1 MCATRV
7 LNPRVFFDIQHTDWC
22 CENFGCT
29 AGDDHALFVCLFV
42 RTSRRR
48 FPSPGHE
55 SLSRP
60 NEQSMRPLADACRP
74 WKITIASSGKSRRK
88 HRCAAL
94 CASGRKQCVCG
105 AVQAFLISCA
115 CSRCSVPRPII
126 YVRVF
131 LT

>member
-1 MCATRV
+1 MCNEGV
-7 LNPRVFFDIQHTDWC
+7 ESEGKGVDIQHTDWC
-22 CENFGCT
+22 CENFGRT

-74 WKITIASSGKSRRK
+74 WKITIASSGKARRK

-94 CASGRKQCVCG
+94 CA
-105 AVQAFLISCA
+105 
-115 CSRCSVPRPII
+115 
-126 YVRVF
+126 
-131 LT
+131 